1 MALGHAPSIIMDG
14 LVFYV
19 DAANPR
25 FYPGSGTSVFNLNS
39 TGIGATLV
47 GGITYSSANSGSFV
61 LNGTSHY
68 INIPNSAGYGISTE
82 SFTMILFAKPTIPL
96 GTFISFLSN
105 RQLTG
110 FNNGILITTDF
121 QANRELYLRY
131 QLNTASATNQY
142 YSGTIALS
150 RNNYNHIAMVVNRTN
165 NTLTSYL
172 NGALDASYSITGL
185 ASIASTHS
193 LEIGRDEAYV
203 PDSRAWMIGNLSIFQ
218 IYNRPLLI
226 SEIKTNYNATNKRY
240 GL

>member
-1 MALGHAPSIIMDG
+1 MSIAYNTSIVMDG
-14 LVFYV
+14 LVLHL
-19 DAANPR
+19 DAANFR
-25 FYPGSGTSVFNLNS
+25 CYSGSGTSVYNLYS

-68 INIPNSAGYGISTE
+68 INIPNSSGYGISTE
-82 SFTMILFAKPTIPL
+82 SFTMVLFAKPTIPV
-96 GTFISFLSN
+96 GNFVSFLSN

-121 QANRELYLRY
+121 NSNRELYLRY
-131 QLNTASATNQY
+131 QLNTDSATNQY
-142 YSGTIALS
+142 NSGTIALS
-150 RNNYNHIAMVVNRTN
+150 RNNYNHIAMVVNKTD

-172 NGALDASYSITGL
+172 NGVLDASYSITGL
-185 ASIASTHS
+185 TSIASTHS

-203 PDSRAWMIGNLSIFQ
+203 PDSRAWMGGNLSIFQ
-218 IYNRPLLI
+218 IYNRSLLI
-226 SEIKTNYNATNKRY
+226 SEIKTNYNGMKGRY

>member
-1 MALGHAPSIIMDG
+1 MGIAYNSSITIDG
-14 LVFYV
+14 LVLHL

-25 FYPGSGTSVFNLNS
+25 CYSGSGTSVYDLYS

-47 GGITYSSANSGSFV
+47 GGITYSSTNSGSFV
-61 LNGTSHY
+61 LNGTSQY
-68 INIPNSAGYGISTE
+68 INIPNSSGYGISTE
-82 SFTMILFAKPTIPL
+82 SFTMILFAKPTIPV
-96 GTFISFLSN
+96 GNFISLLSN

-121 QANRELYLRY
+121 SANRELYLRY
-131 QLNTASATNQY
+131 QLNTVSATNQY
-142 YSGTIALS
+142 NSGTIALS
-150 RNNYNHIAMVVNRTN
+150 RNNYNHIAMVVNKTN

-185 ASIASTHS
+185 TSIGSTHS
-193 LEIGRDEAYV
+193 LEIGRDEAFV
-203 PDSRAWMIGNLSIFQ
+203 PDARAWMGGNLSIFQ

-226 SEIKTNYNATNKRY
+226 SEIKTNYNGMKKRY